1 MAQLLVAAD
10 KYDLPLLKDAREDQS
25 VQNLSA
31 ENVAECAVLASRAT
45 RDGKTE
51 AHRVIL
57 AARSPVFAA
66 RLPHHITEAASGC
79 LHVPVIE
86 AATVEHFVSCQYMD
100 EVPERKGNAAK
111 PQAPAETC
119 RPPPLKEACEEH
131 SVQGFT
137 LEDVAECVVLTS
149 QHVCSH
155 TCKMLPSN
163 SSARTPWKPREWNAG
178 ETGQPAAHS

>member
-10 KYDLPLLKDAREDQS
+10 KYDLPLLKDAREDHS

-31 ENVAECAVLASRAT
+31 ENVAECAVLASSVT
-45 RDGKTE
+45 GDGKTE

-57 AARSPVFAA
+57 AAGSPVFPA
-66 RLPHHITEAASGC
+66 RLPHHIAEAASGC
-79 LHVPVIE
+79 LQVPVVE
-86 AATVEHFVSCQYMD
+86 AATVEHFVSCEYTD
-100 EVPERKGNAAK
+100 EVPDGKRNAAK

-155 TCKMLPSN
+155 ACQMLPSN
-163 SSARTPWKPREWNAG
+163 SSARTPSKSREWKAG